1 MNTATHNV
9 EVPFPQAFAEP
20 KSYPFPSA
28 PRYGYEPDSPDLPE
42 IYQLRS
48 NQTARCDECASTQI
62 WIEFS
67 RCYLVSRANL
77 PFLLGSAKIIY
88 HNSGICQGE
97 NRDETHEYLLN
108 RNAERT
114 VASTSRKGGA
124 SRCRTDSAC
133 YRCLPDMDRSGI
145 CPTRPYSQKE
155 EPFIPCLERQG
166 MNGSLLVR
174 IAMLPAWHPQRSM
187 LSQRCLCIA
196 RCTHHCRDHPAL

>member
-88 HNSGICQGE
+88 HKGRAIHPLLRKTG
-97 NRDETHEYLLN
+97 DEWLVVSKDC
-108 RNAERT
+108 NASR
-114 VASTSRKGGA
+114 VASTKEYA
-124 SRCRTDSAC
+124 FPEVPMHCQV
-133 YRCLPDMDRSGI
+133 
-145 CPTRPYSQKE
+145 YS
-155 EPFIPCLERQG
+155 
-166 MNGSLLVR
+166 SL
-174 IAMLPAWHPQRSM
+174 
-187 LSQRCLCIA
+187 
-196 RCTHHCRDHPAL
+196 